1 MKSKVSQLTGIFFKK
16 AVKKNINIGSIFE
29 FFLFRIFFKKK
40 RNLILH
46 FFYRN
51 NIFQIADL

>member
-29 FFLFRIFFKKK
+29 FFFCSEFLIRKKE
-40 RNLILH
+40 I
-46 FFYRN
+46 
-51 NIFQIADL
+51 